1 MNAHEKHSIKQYL
14 RAADYLTVGQIFLAE
29 NHLLKK
35 ELTFND
41 IKSRILGHWGSGP
54 GINFAYAH
62 LSYSAKK
69 HDKDMMFVLGPGHG
83 FPALQANLF
92 LEGTLANFDPSMETN
107 LDGIRKLCRE
117 FSWPYGF
124 PSHSNPE
131 TPGVILEGGEL
142 GYALST
148 SYGAAMDNPDLTVA
162 CLVGDGEAETGP
174 TAGAWHLNKLL
185 NPRKDGLV
193 LPILHLNG
201 YKISAPTVFGRMSN
215 YELMTLFSGYG
226 YEPRIVDATKD
237 GVDPHDEM
245 ANALEWAHNLVAEI
259 RASTNTEA
267 PRMPM
272 IIMRTLKGWT
282 GPKFVEGNKIE
293 GNCLAHQTVLSEAKS
308 DPEQLKILNQW
319 LKSYKFDE
327 LFNETTG
334 FGDFVKDILPEQLE
348 KRLGMSPHARGGAT
362 VYRPLVLP
370 DVEQFAEDAEI
381 PGTIGSSSMR
391 RAGAYLT
398 EVFRLNAESKNFR
411 FMSPDETSLTR
422 YSRLLAAVGNG
433 RSWSGIRICRVMAE
447 SWKCCPN
454 TICKA

>member
-1 MNAHEKHSIKQYL
+1 
-14 RAADYLTVGQIFLAE
+14 
-29 NHLLKK
+29 
-35 ELTFND
+35 
-41 IKSRILGHWGSGP
+41 
-54 GINFAYAH
+54 
-62 LSYSAKK
+62 
-69 HDKDMMFVLGPGHG
+69 
-83 FPALQANLF
+83 
-92 LEGTLANFDPSMETN
+92 
-107 LDGIRKLCRE
+107 
-117 FSWPYGF
+117 
-124 PSHSNPE
+124 
-131 TPGVILEGGEL
+131 
-142 GYALST
+142 
-148 SYGAAMDNPDLTVA
+148 MDNPDLTVA

-185 NPRKDGLV
+185 NPRKDGVV

-327 LFNETTG
+327 LFNEATG

-381 PGTIGSSSMR
+381 PGTIGSSSM
-391 RAGAYLT
+391 GW
-398 EVFRLNAESKNFR
+398 
-411 FMSPDETSLTR
+411 
-422 YSRLLAAVGNG
+422 RLLDRGLSSQ
-433 RSWSGIRICRVMAE
+433 RRE
-447 SWKCCPN
+447 
-454 TICKA
+454 